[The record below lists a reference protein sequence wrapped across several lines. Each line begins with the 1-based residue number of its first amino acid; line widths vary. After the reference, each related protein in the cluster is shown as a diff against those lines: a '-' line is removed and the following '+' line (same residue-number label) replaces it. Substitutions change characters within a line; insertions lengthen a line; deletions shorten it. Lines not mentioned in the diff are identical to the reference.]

1 MMIDENETNNDSTYL
16 YGSKYIDLIVTIP
29 SLINFVDSCMIIDF
43 NEIILS
49 DHRRY
54 LIDLGLEEYFKVK

>member
-1 MMIDENETNNDSTYL
+1 MINENETSNNSIYL
-16 YGSKYIDLIVTIP
+16 YGSKCINLIAIIP
-29 SLINFVDSCMIIDF
+29 GLINFIDSCIIIDF

-49 DHRRY
+49 DHRGY